1 MYARVSTYT
10 GDPDKL
16 VEVFQV
22 ATEGLKQLPGQAGA
36 YFCVDREGRTA
47 LTMTLWETEEALDT
61 SVDGANQLRSQAIQG
76 ANAQVESVTHYEVA
90 VTVQGAGAPAAAG

>member
-16 VEVFQV
+16 IEGFQG

-36 YFCVDREGRTA
+36 YFCVDRENGTA
-47 LTMTLWETEEALDT
+47 LTMTLWETQQALEA
-61 SVDGANQLRSQAIQG
+61 SVEGANQLRTQAVQT
-76 ANAQVESVTHYEVA
+76 ADAEVESVTQYEVA
-90 VTVQGAGAPAAAG
+90 IVVQPASVSG

>member
-16 VEVFQV
+16 VEGFRG
-22 ATEGLKQLPGQAGA
+22 ASEGLKQLPGQAGA

-47 LTMTLWETEEALDT
+47 LTMTLWETDEALEA
-61 SVDGANQLRSQAIQG
+61 SVEGANQLRSQAISG
-76 ANAQVESVTHYEVA
+76 ADAQVESVRHYEVA
-90 VTVQGAGAPAAAG
+90 ITIQGAGAAAG

>member
-16 VEVFQV
+16 VEGFQG

-36 YFCVDREGRTA
+36 YFCVDRENGKA
-47 LTMTLWETEEALDT
+47 LTMTLWETEEALDA
-61 SVDGANQLRSQAIQG
+61 SVEGANQLRSQAIQG
-76 ANAQVESVTHYEVA
+76 AAAQVDSVTHYEVP
-90 VTVQGAGAPAAAG
+90 VVVQPAGTPAG